1 MLWEAANRAAGQ
13 APVLDDY
20 VANRATA
27 GATYLALMLNEGLA
41 KYELPDIL
49 HQCGPLSALR
59 TLAGDHI
66 CWVNDLLSLEREEQ
80 RGDVHNLV
88 LVLERTFGYGRA
100 RAVAEAVRMANE
112 RMTAIGLLADQI
124 PAYQSAAG
132 LPPATADYWT
142 ERLMTCCTGWRE
154 AWTSTGSP
162 PGTSITEQVTAT
174 LSGLAIPTR
183 AAMPALDKQRR
194 AHGACGYQSGM
205 TAMPGK
211 MILGRPGRCGSRPGD

>member
-1 MLWEAANRAAGQ
+1 MARTWARCADSMLWEAANRAAGQ

-59 TLAGDHI
+59 ALAGDHI

-132 LPPATADYWT
+132 LPAGDC
-142 ERLMTCCTGWRE
+142 RL
-154 AWTSTGSP
+154 
-162 PGTSITEQVTAT
+162 
-174 LSGLAIPTR
+174 LDR
-183 AAMPALDKQRR
+183 AADDLLHWLAGSMDFHRLSTRHIDHRAGHGNPFWAGDPDK
-194 AHGACGYQSGM
+194 
-205 TAMPGK
+205 
-211 MILGRPGRCGSRPGD
+211 GSHARTR